1 MPVLVLRDTTERPE
15 GVDAGTL
22 RLIGTDGADVE
33 RALRELLTN
42 EELYQSMSLA
52 SNPYGEGES
61 AVRIL
66 EAIAYSFEQIEER
79 PQDFLI

>member
-1 MPVLVLRDTTERPE
+1 MK
-15 GVDAGTL
+15 
-22 RLIGTDGADVE
+22 LIGTDGADVE

-52 SNPYGEGES
+52 SDPYGDGES
-61 AVRIL
+61 AERIL